1 MPVPKRDT
9 PALTG
14 QVCGTCA
21 NGTPGQYP
29 NEIECILG
37 WSAHDPKL
45 EPGYNVKTK
54 QPVPCVMAH
63 GTLALPISTPD
74 CRCGALLA
82 GRPGWVRT

>member
-1 MPVPKRDT
+1 MPVPKSDL

-54 QPVPCVMAH
+54 LPVPCVMAH

-74 CRCGALLA
+74 CSCGALLA
-82 GRPGWVRT
+82 GRPGWVRA